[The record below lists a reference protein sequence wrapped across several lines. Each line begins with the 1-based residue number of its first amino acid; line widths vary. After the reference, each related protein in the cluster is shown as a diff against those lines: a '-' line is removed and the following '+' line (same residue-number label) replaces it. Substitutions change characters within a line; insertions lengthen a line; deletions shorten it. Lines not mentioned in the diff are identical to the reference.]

1 MPSEA
6 HINYWTRKMR
16 INSSG
21 DNSLPLPQ
29 PPQKKEIK
37 KHLGDNMINY
47 KDKIWINILENF
59 LN

>member
-29 PPQKKEIK
+29 PPQKKRNK

-59 LN
+59 